1 MGKVRVEL
9 EEHDLDAG
17 AGCTISKG
25 TGDTE
30 EWQIHQ
36 GWGRRGGGPAAI
48 QRDLNRQR
56 IGLTGTW

>member
-36 GWGRRGGGPAAI
+36 GWGRRGGVLLPS
-48 QRDLNRQR
+48 R
-56 IGLTGTW
+56 GT